1 MTDQILYGIGDILK
15 IDNSRERIIA
25 VEYEEI
31 ITCKMDT
38 NRLIFHQYNRDEIIA
53 YAIEKK
59 ISIIHDLDSI
69 KVIDY
74 DSIPP
79 KYQEIYNE
87 NVSRIKD
94 FINLFGPTYIRFGKK
109 GSNCSELA
117 KKHNVSLKSYMKLI
131 LKYFQSGC
139 NNNVLYS
146 GLTNGLRSTTPKSYA
161 KKTGRP
167 GKYNNYKC
175 IVDSTVKE
183 QFNDAINSLLK
194 SNRRWT
200 SIVDAY
206 DYVIQKYYTKY
217 YTENGVTTYK
227 EAPVEERPTYRQ
239 FYTYYQ
245 KHTNQLEKDI
255 VKTSLAEVRND
266 KRIKR
271 ADTMYGVYGVGDLVE
286 CDACEMDVGLVK
298 IDNVEQSIGRPVVY
312 CMIDVASRVILAVS
326 VSFENNSFLGIT
338 NLLLNLS
345 DDKVEYCRQYGI
357 DIDPAL
363 WPSNI
368 IPKRIRFDRGAE
380 NTSHKLQEVLQ
391 RLHIERELVTAA
403 TGSLKGNIEQQ
414 FRQMHLAQNMIVEN
428 KGLIEKRHDS
438 NHHKEAVLTI
448 EEYTKII
455 INFVLSHNQN
465 PDLSYKLTRDMIED
479 GNTDTTPIN
488 LWNYW
493 NRVTASPRP
502 ITSANVLQYRYDLM
516 LSYTAKVNNEG
527 IHFIGGHIYDN
538 FEDKDLQ
545 TLKYEN
551 VDRKTNFEVRYDPRN
566 VNYLYYTRNSRL
578 CIARINTDKQING
591 GFINLTFEEMKKLDA
606 KRNQILAAN
615 RKTHDEV
622 RRNRNSANRAVAN
635 GAVQRSTGNYAN
647 TKDMRTNR
655 ELEKQNVRYS
665 NSIATRLLPENC
677 IDIASCSVSDYIEN
691 NAKETSLPESTSK
704 EEVLSDNNA
713 TEEMQSDVTTK
724 EETSANKD
732 PSAVRSKDVMNMTD
746 EELAEYEEQVN
757 WRLNHIS

>member
-1 MTDQILYGIGDILK
+1 MRTTSTRKY
-15 IDNSRERIIA
+15 
-25 VEYEEI
+25 
-31 ITCKMDT
+31 
-38 NRLIFHQYNRDEIIA
+38 
-53 YAIEKK
+53 EKK
-59 ISIIHDLDSI
+59 
-69 KVIDY
+69 V
-74 DSIPP
+74 
-79 KYQEIYNE
+79 
-87 NVSRIKD
+87 
-94 FINLFGPTYIRFGKK
+94 
-109 GSNCSELA
+109 
-117 KKHNVSLKSYMKLI
+117 
-131 LKYFQSGC
+131 
-139 NNNVLYS
+139 
-146 GLTNGLRSTTPKSYA
+146 
-161 KKTGRP
+161 GRP

-183 QFNDAINSLLK
+183 QFDDAIESLLK
-194 SNRRWT
+194 SKKRWT

-217 YTENGVTTYK
+217 YTESGVTTYK
-227 EAPVEERPTYRQ
+227 EVSVEERPTYRQ
-239 FYTYYQ
+239 FYNYYQ

-298 IDNVEQSIGRPVVY
+298 MDNVEQSIGRPVVY

-380 NTSHKLQEVLQ
+380 NTSHKLEEVLQ

-414 FRQMHLAQNMIVEN
+414 FRQMHLAQNMIVED

-448 EEYTKII
+448 EEYTKLV
-455 INFVLSHNQN
+455 INFVLAHNQN

-502 ITSANVLQYRYDLM
+502 ITTANILQYRYDLM
-516 LSYTAKVNNEG
+516 LSYTAKINNEG

-551 VDRKTNFEVRYDPRN
+551 GDQKVNFEVRYDPRN
-566 VNYLYYTRNSRL
+566 VNYLFYIKENKL
-578 CIARINTDKQING
+578 CTARINTDKQVNG
-591 GFINLTFEEMKKLDA
+591 GFINLTFDEMKKLDA
-606 KRNQILAAN
+606 KRNQILAVN
-615 RKTHDEV
+615 RQTHEEV
-622 RRNRNSANRAVAN
+622 RRNRNSANRAVVN

-647 TKDMRTNR
+647 TKDMRENR

-665 NSIATRLLPENC
+665 NSIASRLLPENC
-677 IDIASCSVSDYIEN
+677 IDIAACDISDYIE
-691 NAKETSLPESTSK
+691 ETSK
-704 EEVLSDNNA
+704 EKVLSDTA
-713 TEEMQSDVTTK
+713 VK
-724 EETSANKD
+724 EEKSIADSD
-732 PSAVRSKDVMNMTD
+732 PLDLSSEDIMNMTD
-746 EELAEYEEQVN
+746 EELEKYEEQVN
-757 WRLNHIS
+757 WRLNHIA